1 MKSKPVTPT
10 DSDAERAGR
19 LIAIAVVLWA
29 VVFSLY
35 LMLPGVPG
43 R

>member
-1 MKSKPVTPT
+1 MLSKRAMPT

-29 VVFSLY
+29 AVFALY
-35 LMLPGVPG
+35 LMLPDGLFG
-43 R
+43 